1 MKQEEFPIWMVGV
14 IFSMDTITY
23 TITSF
28 IMNFVPKEKKDFPV
42 LVAMGTVFF
51 FISMILSGPFP
62 FIFADSVIII
72 CLGILVGGIGGALVN
87 NNCVP
92 ALNQILASEKQKY
105 ESNSLKNNLSAIT
118 TGAFGL
124 GSILGP
130 ILASLLE
137 AFLNYRWSFSTI
149 SLLVV
154 LISIMQW
161 IAACLKKKR

>member
-1 MKQEEFPIWMVGV
+1 MKKEEFPIWMVGI

-23 TITSF
+23 TITSL
-28 IMNFVPKEKKDFPV
+28 IMNFVPKNKKDFPI
-42 LVAMGTVFF
+42 LVAMGTIFF

-62 FIFADSVIII
+62 YIFADSVYII
-72 CLGILVGGIGGALVN
+72 CLGILIGGIGGALVN

-92 ALNQILASEKQKY
+92 ALNQILAADKQKY
-105 ESNSLKNNLSAIT
+105 EPNSQKNNLSAIT

-130 ILASLLE
+130 ILASSLE
-137 AFLNYRWSFSTI
+137 ACLNYRWSFSTI

-154 LISIMQW
+154 LVSVM
-161 IAACLKKKR
+161 